1 MNLKK
6 SYSLEEIQQKMA
18 NYCIYQDRCHYD
30 VEKKLSEYDLIPEAK
45 DHILLFLMQHDF
57 LNEERFA
64 KSFARGK
71 FNQKHWGK
79 NRIKREL
86 KFRKINNRLIDTA
99 LLEIDSRDYFKTLE
113 MLYLKKNKEIKE
125 SNPYKK
131 RQKIYQHLIYKGFES
146 DLILD
151 LMKD

>member
-45 DHILLFLMQHDF
+45 DHILLFLIQHDF

-86 KFRKINNRLIDTA
+86 KFRKINNRLVDIA